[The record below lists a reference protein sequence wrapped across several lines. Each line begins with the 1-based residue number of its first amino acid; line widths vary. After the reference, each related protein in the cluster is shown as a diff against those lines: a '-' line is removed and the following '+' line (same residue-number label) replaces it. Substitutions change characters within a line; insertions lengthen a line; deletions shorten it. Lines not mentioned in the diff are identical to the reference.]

1 MMTNLDARKTSLAL
15 ALVPLVFV
23 SKRGRDRHF
32 VDLPEHYPLFVSR
45 LSSLVS
51 RLSSLVSRLS
61 SLVSRLSSLVSLST
75 CQLIKFLSRSRPWKS
90 ISLSTSSTKPQ
101 RSLSANHFISCRSLC
116 PVLVDDDI
124 RANAIVTRS
133 FAARRSALR
142 LLDSLPEEEPFSLP

>member
-32 VDLPEHYPLFVSR
+32 VDLPEHYPLF
-45 LSSLVS
+45 
-51 RLSSLVSRLS
+51 VSRLS